1 MCRVWSNQLSLIAG
15 LVSEPPSKVEEDG
28 EGQHRRRGRQGADE
42 RGHSPVQE
50 HQLSVSR
57 GPGQEAERAAG
68 DAAEVSGGQE
78 SPREAVGKWWEAT
91 KPTAL
96 WSTLFIVFLLK

>member
-1 MCRVWSNQLSLIAG
+1 MCPVWSNQLSLNAG
-15 LVSEPPSKVEEDG
+15 LVSEPQSKVEEDG

-42 RGHSPVQE
+42 RGHSIPE

-57 GPGQEAERAAG
+57 GPRQEAERAAG

-78 SPREAVGKWWEAT
+78 SHREAVGT
-91 KPTAL
+91 NGGNPQCQQL
-96 WSTLFIVFLLK
+96 CRSHSSSS